1 MGTAHHKA
9 GGEQREATTS
19 QGKALSHLQRP
30 GELHSTASR
39 QACGEDGGAAPGE
52 KDFLEEQSL
61 CECCRDELVK
71 SSDGWPQSSGPLRKS
86 SRLAMLLLE
95 VLMALAQSFS
105 QASKAYRCKK
115 QKQMREGQRYSN
127 LSNP

>member
-1 MGTAHHKA
+1 MGQH
-9 GGEQREATTS
+9 
-19 QGKALSHLQRP
+19 QGKKIFWK
-30 GELHSTASR
+30 SR
-39 QACGEDGGAAPGE
+39 
-52 KDFLEEQSL
+52 SL

-105 QASKAYRCKK
+105 QASKAYWCKK

>member
-39 QACGEDGGAAPGE
+39 QACGGDGGAAP
-52 KDFLEEQSL
+52 
-61 CECCRDELVK
+61 V
-71 SSDGWPQSSGPLRKS
+71 
-86 SRLAMLLLE
+86 
-95 VLMALAQSFS
+95 
-105 QASKAYRCKK
+105 
-115 QKQMREGQRYSN
+115 GQRQGKKIFWKSRVSVN
-127 LSNP
+127 AAGMSWLSPQMDGHNPQGL